1 MADNY
6 LEFSET
12 LTHLT
17 DEQID
22 WLQNQLETVHVI
34 DGVEYTEDKLPD
46 ATDTGG
52 DGNGAWIGCRAYR
65 DMNDYDPDYGG
76 DVGFD
81 YSFSEEVDENWGQHL
96 WIHSEEHG
104 YVDRVAHLVQKFLRM
119 FRPDACWSLTYAGT
133 CSKPRVGDFGGGAV
147 FVTAAD
153 IKYFNT
159 WEFVEKEEKRH
170 KGKFKGDNTG
180 TARTDSKAGT
190 DGPRIVV
197 NVSGGVVQDVYC
209 SNPQADFVIV
219 DWDTDGCDPTEGG
232 IVEVGRQVA
241 HVAQREVYP
250 LDKLAGTDVG
260 AALSVFEQVSI
271 QEVTP
276 VCECEQPGYFR
287 SGVPGILAR
296 VENGRVVEGTEVERC
311 DSCSRYPSDK
321 AAFEKL
327 VELGIAFD
335 IASGEPVEPT
345 LPPILPHAKQYIDA
359 GRGFCPNCQSHQ
371 TEGDS
376 VDFDGRHCTQRMRC
390 LDCDAAWFD
399 VYTLSSLS
407 AVFPVEPRED

>member
-1 MADNY
+1 MADHY

-46 ATDTGG
+46 TGNGG
-52 DGNGAWIGCRAYR
+52 DGTWIGCRAYR
-65 DMNDYDPDYGG
+65 DMEDYDPGFG
-76 DVGFD
+76 EDVGFD
-81 YSFSEEVDENWGQHL
+81 YSFSEDVDEDWGRHL
-96 WIHSEEHG
+96 WVYSEEHG
-104 YVDRVAHLVQKFLRM
+104 RVDRVAHLVQKFLRE

-133 CSKPRVGDFGGGAV
+133 CSKPRVGEFGGGAV
-147 FVTAAD
+147 FVTATE
-153 IKYFNT
+153 IKYSNA
-159 WEFVEKEEKRH
+159 WEFVEQQRKRH
-170 KGKFKGDNTG
+170 KGKFKGDKTG
-180 TARTDSKAGT
+180 KDRT

-209 SNPQADFVIV
+209 SDLQADLVIV

-241 HVAQREVYP
+241 HVAQREAHP
-250 LDKLAGTDVG
+250 LDKLVGTDVG

-271 QEVTP
+271 QEVAP
-276 VCECEQPGYFR
+276 VCECEQPGHFR

-296 VENGRVVEGTEVERC
+296 VENGRLAESAKVERC
-311 DSCSRYPSDK
+311 DSCGRYPSDK

-327 VELGIAFD
+327 VELGIVSG
-335 IASGEPVEPT
+335 IASREPVEPT
-345 LPPILPHAKQYIDA
+345 LPPTLPHAK
-359 GRGFCPNCQSHQ
+359 
-371 TEGDS
+371 
-376 VDFDGRHCTQRMRC
+376 
-390 LDCDAAWFD
+390 
-399 VYTLSSLS
+399 
-407 AVFPVEPRED
+407 